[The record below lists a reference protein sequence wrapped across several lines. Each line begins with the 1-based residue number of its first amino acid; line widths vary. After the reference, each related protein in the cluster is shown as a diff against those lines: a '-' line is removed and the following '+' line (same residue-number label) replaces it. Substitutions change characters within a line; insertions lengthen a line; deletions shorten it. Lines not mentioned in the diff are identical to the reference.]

1 MQKYLLIL
9 VAGLFLTSYSQD
21 FIPENVLVYLQYSN
35 NMRDKF
41 LPVWQT
47 TVKNNKIS
55 KEIYI
60 SYDNSTVSD
69 RIPTPFDS
77 TIFNYDNEGR
87 LISSVSTSPFAGAES
102 AVKVTT
108 TFLYENGL
116 FSGSNDDR
124 GNSMKIERD
133 SKGRITTLESR
144 DNSYNLH
151 CKYHYAGDQLTM
163 IELNPGQEGSV
174 QIVYEENVYIAQDT
188 NSTMT
193 TIGDK
198 YGRVNYVNAHNIGME
213 NQYDS
218 EERLIEMKVYQGG
231 TTEITSFLYSGEL
244 LQEIIYTTHEG
255 EIGADLKDTQIT
267 KSVKTVVRYE

>member
-21 FIPENVLVYLQYSN
+21 FIPENVLVYLQFSN

-41 LPVWQT
+41 LPVWQN
-47 TVKNNKIS
+47 TVKANKIS
-55 KEIYI
+55 KETYV
-60 SYDNSTVSD
+60 SYDNSSMTD
-69 RIPTPFDS
+69 RMPTPFDS
-77 TIFNYDNEGR
+77 TIFNYDTDGR

-102 AVKVTT
+102 AVRVTT
-108 TFLYENGL
+108 TFQYENGYL
-116 FSGSNDDR
+116 AGSKDDL
-124 GNSMKIERD
+124 GSTMKIERD
-133 SKGRITTLESR
+133 SKGRITSLENR
-144 DNSYNLH
+144 DNTYTLL
-151 CKYHYAGDQLTM
+151 CKYHYSGDQLVM
-163 IELNPGQEGSV
+163 VEMNPGKEGSV
-174 QIVYEENVYIAQDT
+174 QIVYEENVFIAQDT